1 MGALRWH
8 VPLCWLGSFLWV
20 GPAAAASTRPATV
33 LVLQFHNRSR
43 YADLNWVGES
53 IADTLRNEFR
63 GANEIV
69 LGRET
74 RGEALRRLSLR
85 PGADFTLAT
94 LLRLGQTAG
103 ADYVCYGSYEIELP
117 AGETELRNSS
127 IRLSAMF
134 LDLRKLHEGP
144 EISEAGKLADLSRL
158 EEHLAW
164 QSLKYLEP
172 SANFSLDQFL
182 SQDKLVRVDA
192 EESYIRGLLSS
203 NTDQRQKWLLQAA
216 ALDPKFS
223 SPAFELGKL
232 HLSKSN
238 YQQAIAWFQKIPET
252 DPRYAEARFDM
263 GLCAYQAGD
272 YTAAAGYFEQ
282 VAKIFPLNEVF
293 NNLGAAE
300 NALKMPAAIDDFQ
313 RAVEGDN
320 HDTTY
325 LFNLGLA
332 LLENSRFEAAAE
344 RFQQV
349 LDLDPTD
356 NGARALLGHAQRHEA
371 VGSEARSFARERL
384 KKNFDETAF
393 RQLKAVLQPKNE

>member
-1 MGALRWH
+1 
-8 VPLCWLGSFLWV
+8 V
-20 GPAAAASTRPATV
+20 GPAVAASARPATI
-33 LVLQFHNRSR
+33 LVLQFHNQSR

-69 LGRET
+69 VGRET
-74 RGEALRRLSLR
+74 RSEALRRLSLR
-85 PGADFTLAT
+85 SGADFTLAT

-103 ADYVCYGSYEIELP
+103 ADYVCYGSYQIELP

-172 SANFSLDQFL
+172 SNNLSVDQFL
-182 SQDKLVRVDA
+182 TPAKLVRVDA

-203 NTDQRQKWLLQAA
+203 NLDQRQKWLLQAA

-223 SPAFELGKL
+223 SPAFELGRL
-232 HLSKSN
+232 NLSKNN

-252 DPRYAEARFDM
+252 DPRYAEARFEM
-263 GLCAYQAGD
+263 GLCAYQTGD
-272 YTAAAGYFEQ
+272 YMAAAGYFQQ
-282 VAKIFPLNEVF
+282 VAKVFPLNEVF

-300 NALKMPAAIDDFQ
+300 NALNMPAAIDDFQ
-313 RAVEGDN
+313 RAVDGDG

-332 LLENSRFEAAAE
+332 LLRNNRFDEAAE

-356 NGARALLGHAQRHEA
+356 NGARALLDHAQRHD
-371 VGSEARSFARERL
+371 VIGSDAKSWAHERL